1 MLPDDYSSIIASQTI
16 KDSKM
21 NISYM
26 GYDGIEIAK
35 IMNMTTYEQNKISL
49 GKAAARKLIEKIENP
64 NSEVE
69 HIMVSGKVVEGSTV
83 KKIK

>member
-69 HIMVSGKVVEGSTV
+69 HIMVSRKVVEGSTV